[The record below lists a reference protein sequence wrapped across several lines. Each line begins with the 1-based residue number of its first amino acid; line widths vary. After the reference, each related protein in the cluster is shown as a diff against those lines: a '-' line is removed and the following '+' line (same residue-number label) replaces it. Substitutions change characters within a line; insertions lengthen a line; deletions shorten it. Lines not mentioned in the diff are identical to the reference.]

1 MADTPRSDLEF
12 VDVLVQFAHA
22 LRAESMPIGS
32 GDVVTFCQAAAE
44 LNPADLVDVYWA
56 GRTTLVTRRDHIPVY
71 TRVFRRFFL
80 DVEDA
85 PGEQRHQLVHTPAD
99 GMSVLEIPETESFG
113 GGENEEEEET
123 QLGLMASNAEVWR
136 NKSFGACTPEE
147 LAALRRIM
155 AQVRL
160 TPPRRRT
167 RRTLSTRRGRRLD
180 PRRTARETMRLHGE
194 PGDLFWRRRRVRVRP
209 LVLLLDVSGSMS
221 DYSRNLLQ
229 FAYSALRSAG
239 RVEVF
244 CFGTRLTRITPALD
258 RRRPDEALER
268 AAKSVFDWDG
278 GTRIGDSIGEFVT
291 RWGRRGT
298 SRGAIVVICSDGLD
312 RGDPRTLADALER
325 LARLS
330 HRLVWM
336 NPHQGASTAFRANTL
351 ALMVAEPFVD
361 LAVSGHNLR
370 SLEQFAG
377 HLAELS

>member
-1 MADTPRSDLEF
+1 MTDLHQQGTDF
-12 VDVLVQFAHA
+12 VDVLVRFGHA
-22 LRAESMPIGS
+22 LRDEGLPIGS
-32 GDVVTFCQAAAE
+32 GDVVTFCHAAAE

-56 GRTTLVTRRDHIPVY
+56 GRTTLVTRRDHIGVY

-80 DVEDA
+80 DVDDA
-85 PGEQRHQLVHTPAD
+85 QVVERRQLLQAPAE
-99 GMSVLEIPETESFG
+99 GRSVLEIPDNDVGGTEGDS
-113 GGENEEEEET
+113 EEET

-136 NKSFGACTPEE
+136 NKAFSACTTEE

-167 RRTLSTRRGRRLD
+167 RRTVTTRHGRRLD

-194 PGDLFWRRRRVRVRP
+194 PGDLFWRRRRTRVRP

-229 FAYSALRSAG
+229 FAYSALRAAN

-258 RRRPDEALER
+258 RRRPDEALTNAAR
-268 AAKSVFDWDG
+268 AVFDWDG
-278 GTRIGDSIGEFVT
+278 GTRIGDSLHEFVT
-291 RWGRRGT
+291 RWGRRGI
-298 SRGAIVVICSDGLD
+298 SRGAIVVVCSDGLD

-330 HRLVWM
+330 HRVVWM
-336 NPHQGASTAFRANTL
+336 NPHQGDASTFRANTL
-351 ALMVAEPFVD
+351 ALMVAEPYID
-361 LAVSGHNLR
+361 LAVSGHSLR
-370 SLEQFAG
+370 SLEEFAG
-377 HLAELS
+377 RLAELG